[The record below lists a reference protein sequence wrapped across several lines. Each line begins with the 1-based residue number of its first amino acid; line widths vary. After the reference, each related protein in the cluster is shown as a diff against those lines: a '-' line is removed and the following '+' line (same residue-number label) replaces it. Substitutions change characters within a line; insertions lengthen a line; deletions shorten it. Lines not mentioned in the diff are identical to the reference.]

1 MRNREGIHRA
11 HRGLLAPEQVLGK
24 PVYCRRLRALGD
36 AHANHAGAQHQDVAA
51 LDVVGA
57 RGVVPD
63 GHVHVLRVV
72 GEEVAAKERLTTPR
86 RRTHVVEAHT
96 RTNDREGVARKV
108 DVGNGIHQDGVLV
121 STACL
126 HHVGKRGILNRGKVH
141 LVCAHAGDGLLDKLA
156 GVVYGLQTLA
166 HGLAHTRPVNA
177 ALGHVVADE
186 RLARRG
192 VCSQRL
198 CHELIEVEHL
208 DALIAKHLGKAVVLC
223 LGCLQKRDVIK
234 EEATDVVGR
243 EVEKLV
249 TRPVEHDLAKL
260 ANLRANVE
268 TRCHR
273 ILRNA
278 FVSISLP
285 PKRYPMRAR

>member
-1 MRNREGIHRA
+1 MR
-11 HRGLLAPEQVLGK
+11 VLGVIRK
-24 PVYCRRLRALGD
+24 
-36 AHANHAGAQHQDVAA
+36 
-51 LDVVGA
+51 
-57 RGVVPD
+57 
-63 GHVHVLRVV
+63 
-72 GEEVAAKERLTTPR
+72 EVAAKERLAAPR
-86 RRTHVVEAHT
+86 RRAHAVEAHA
-96 RTNDREGVARKV
+96 RANDREGVAREV
-108 DVGNGIHQDGVLV
+108 DVGDRVHKDGILV
-121 STACL
+121 SSARL

-141 LVCAHAGDGLLDKLA
+141 LVGAHAGDGLLDKFA
-156 GVVYGLQTLA
+156 GVIDGLQALA
-166 HGLAHTRPVNA
+166 DGLAHTRPVNA
-177 ALGHVVADE
+177 ALGHVVANE
-186 RLARRG
+186 RLARHG

-198 CHELIEVEHL
+198 CYELIEVEHL

-223 LGCLQKRDVIK
+223 LGCLQERDVIK

-285 PKRYPMRAR
+285 PKRYPMRAG